1 MDDADK
7 TVLFTMEAGSYTVE
21 ITYREDGAKIDAFL
35 LTDDM
40 EFDIS
45 IFNPLRTDL
54 NADGVVDAEDRAILM
69 ESWLEDDLWP

>member
-7 TVLFTMEAGSYTVE
+7 TVLFTMEAGNYTVE
-21 ITYREDGAKIDAFL
+21 ITYREDGSKIDAFL

-45 IFNPLRTDL
+45 VFNPLRTDL
-54 NADGVVDAEDRAILM
+54 NEDGVVDAEDRAILM
-69 ESWLEDDLWP
+69 ESWLDEDLWP